1 VYGLPHRQALGLG
14 QEPVNADSSAPRAVG
29 VSAGLDGPTAG
40 SARVCWLGRICAP
53 AFTATRGTAM
63 YIGIGTI
70 VLIILIVLLI
80 LFLRRRV

>member
-1 VYGLPHRQALGLG
+1 
-14 QEPVNADSSAPRAVG
+14 
-29 VSAGLDGPTAG
+29 LDRPTAG
-40 SARVCWLGRICAP
+40 SARACWQGADLLSCLDCYEGN
-53 AFTATRGTAM
+53 AM